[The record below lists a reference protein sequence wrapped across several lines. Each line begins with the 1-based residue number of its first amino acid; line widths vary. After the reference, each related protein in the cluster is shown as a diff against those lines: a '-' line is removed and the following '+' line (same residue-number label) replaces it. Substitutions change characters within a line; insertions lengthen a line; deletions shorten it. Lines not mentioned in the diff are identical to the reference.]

1 MTRFIVVRHG
11 RSVANDAHV
20 FSSTIDVSLTPGGLK
35 QAQYLGEYLAKNER
49 IDKIYTSG
57 MLRTNQTAA
66 PTAERLGLPLHEE
79 PGLREIFSGLW
90 EGVPYATLL
99 RDYTAEYL
107 TWIHDFSHARCTGG
121 ESVRELYFRVKK
133 TLDRLAA
140 QNGGKTVMLA
150 THFSPLRVIIALAM
164 GYSCDEVHLAQHP
177 HNAAVNIFR
186 YENGCLTPEVL
197 DLIPYPATLSTS
209 PPPFVLRKKQ

>member
-20 FSSTIDVSLTPGGLK
+20 FSSTIDVSLTPRGLK

-66 PTAERLGLPLHEE
+66 PTASRLGLSLHKE

-90 EGVPYATLL
+90 EGVPYKTLNNV
-99 RDYTAEYL
+99 YTDDRMTWEY
-107 TWIHDFSHARCTGG
+107 DFSHARCTCG
-121 ESVRELYFRVKK
+121 ESVRELYFRIKK
-133 TLDRLAA
+133 TLENLAV
-140 QNGGKTVMLA
+140 QNEGKTVMLV
-150 THFSPLRVIIALAM
+150 THFSPIRVITALAM
-164 GYSCDEVHLAQHP
+164 GYTCDEVHLAPKP
-177 HNAAVNIFR
+177 HNATVNIFR
-186 YENGCLTPEVL
+186 YEGGRLTAELL
-197 DLIPYPATLSTS
+197 DLVPYPPTLSTA
-209 PPPFVLRKKQ
+209 PPPFVLRSKK